1 MLLIARG
8 KDFVWEGSDFTNSQ
22 GGNGSAGR
30 DVMLQ
35 RVQGV
40 KGSFGRDYVT
50 DNARGKGVRWGRRGF
65 TDSARGKGDGGE

>member
-1 MLLIARG
+1 
-8 KDFVWEGSDFTNSQ
+8 
-22 GGNGSAGR
+22 
-30 DVMLQ
+30 MLQ